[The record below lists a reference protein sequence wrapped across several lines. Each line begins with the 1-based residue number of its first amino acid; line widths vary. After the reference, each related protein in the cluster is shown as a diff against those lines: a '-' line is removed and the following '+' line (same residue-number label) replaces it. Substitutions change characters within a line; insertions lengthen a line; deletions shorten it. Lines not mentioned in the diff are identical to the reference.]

1 MMSENELSEDG
12 VTGHTGSVS
21 GQQRVAGKQPA
32 GADGRP
38 GAAGGLP
45 AVVLAL
51 QKTTHHTLHALSAAL
66 ADLSINAAE
75 INALANLG
83 DGGIVSVRQL
93 SDRTGTRASTL
104 TGVLDRLENRGYL
117 TRELDPADRRSFR
130 LPLTEAGQAVADRVL
145 AAVANLER
153 EALGRL
159 SATQLA
165 GYHAVITALQEAC

>member
-1 MMSENELSEDG
+1 MISGNELSEDG
-12 VTGHTGSVS
+12 VTGHAGSVS
-21 GQQRVAGKQPA
+21 GRPA

-45 AVVLAL
+45 GVVLAL

-83 DGGIVSVRQL
+83 DGGTVNVRQL